1 MRIFK
6 EEKNEVNFFKN
17 GFAKF
22 QLLNSNEVESIKKFY
37 NEEVALHQNISGK
50 GGFHTTSNTHNLSL
64 LNKVDKYLKESL
76 INRLNEHLINSTYTI
91 CNYLVK
97 EADQNSE
104 VPPHQ
109 DWLLVDET
117 KFTSFNIWICIDEA
131 NEKSGCLKIIPKSQR
146 INFSHRADDIPRFF
160 DQFKEDLSHH
170 FLNIPTK
177 PGECVVF
184 HHSIIHGSDKNISG
198 EKRISCV
205 VGGYESNADLLFFK
219 PSNNPKKIVRYQISP
234 NTFLSMGENY
244 FPTENIKSKEEVDL
258 ELDIWNYEKFKQK
271 MEAI

>member
-37 NEEVALHQNISGK
+37 NEEVAFHQNISGK

-117 KFTSFNIWICIDEA
+117 KFISFNIWICIDEA

-177 PGECVVF
+177 PGECVVLSLYYSWF
-184 HHSIIHGSDKNISG
+184 RQKYFRQKKNFLRCWRL
-198 EKRISCV
+198 RIKC
-205 VGGYESNADLLFFK
+205 
-219 PSNNPKKIVRYQISP
+219 
-234 NTFLSMGENY
+234 
-244 FPTENIKSKEEVDL
+244 
-258 ELDIWNYEKFKQK
+258 
-271 MEAI
+271 